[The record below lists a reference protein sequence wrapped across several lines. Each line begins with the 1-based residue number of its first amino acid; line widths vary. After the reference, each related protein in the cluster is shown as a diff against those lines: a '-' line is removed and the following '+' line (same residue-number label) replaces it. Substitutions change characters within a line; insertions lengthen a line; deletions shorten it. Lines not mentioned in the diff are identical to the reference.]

1 MLPAAF
7 ITRGVWTIRAKLEM
21 VEVPTHRIEVGMQAG
36 RPDAVGQ
43 RVRARLA
50 ADLGIAVGRVR
61 VIDVYTI
68 HAQLGPKDVTRV
80 RDELLTDPVIQE
92 SRLDGALARDFD
104 YIIEVGYLPG
114 VTDNV
119 GKSAAEGIADVLG
132 RPLSRGEAVYKSTQ
146 YVLYGALDAAKCD
159 RIARGA
165 LANPLI
171 QRWAVKTPG
180 EIEALAGRPLLSL
193 PVVTERGA
201 GIVREINLDVPDEA
215 LMRIS
220 REGLLALELPE
231 MHAIQAYYRR
241 PATRS
246 AREKLGVPAGPTDI
260 ELETLA
266 QTWSEHCKHKIFAAK
281 IRYTDAAGGTRT
293 IPGLFRTYIKETT
306 ERLRGQADW
315 LVSVFDDNAGI
326 IRFDDHWNFALK
338 VETHNSPSALD
349 PYGGAITGIVG
360 VNRDVLG
367 AGMGCRCILNTDVFC
382 VASPDYAGTIPERLF
397 HPKRVLRGIHAGVQD
412 GGNQSGIPDVN
423 GAIVFHDRFLG
434 KPLVFCGTGGLIPAR
449 IDGERSERKGAKPGD
464 RIVMAGGR
472 IGKDGI
478 HGATFSSE
486 ELHEGSPATAVQIG
500 DPITQKKMADFLI
513 EARDLRLFSSITD
526 NGAGGLASSVGE
538 MAKGPGG
545 CQVHLNRAPL
555 KYAGLAPWEIFLSEA
570 QERMTLAVPPDCIEP
585 LMDLARR
592 REVEVTDLGE
602 FTESGLLECFF
613 SGRRV
618 AALEMEFLHNGV
630 PVMELEAKLD
640 PAPSRTETIEEK
652 DDLTKDLLGVLGRLN
667 VCSKEAFVRM
677 YDHEVLGQSVLK
689 QFQGAANDGPG
700 DAAVIRPV
708 PGSNRGLAIACGI
721 CPKYSDLD
729 AYAMTAAAVDE
740 AVRNLLCV
748 GARLGTIAGLDNFCW
763 PDPVQSEKTPDGRH
777 KLAQL
782 VRSCEALHE
791 ICLAYG
797 IPLISGKDSMKNDYK
812 IGDTKISIPPTMLF
826 TAVGIVPDVTRCVS
840 MDAKAACDLVY
851 VLGETHREMGGSE
864 FLALQGQLGAAAP
877 RVDAG
882 RALAL
887 YRALGAAMEKGLVA
901 SCHDAS
907 DGGLG
912 AALAETAMAGGLGM
926 DLDIGAL
933 QTESD
938 AVALFSES
946 QSRFVVTVPRAAA
959 AGFDQVFRGLP
970 CHCVGKVYDAPRF
983 RVLNGKRVRVDVTLD
998 QLKTAWKRPL
1008 DW

>member
-1 MLPAAF
+1 
-7 ITRGVWTIRAKLEM
+7 
-21 VEVPTHRIEVGMQAG
+21 MQAN
-36 RPDAVGQ
+36 RPDAMGA

-50 ADLGIAVGRVR
+50 DDLGIAVDRVR

-68 HAQLGPKDVTRV
+68 HAEMNPKDLARV
-80 RDELLTDPVIQE
+80 RDELFTDPVIQE
-92 SRLDGALARDFD
+92 SRLDSTLARDFD
-104 YIIEVGYLPG
+104 FLIEVGYLPG

-119 GKSAAEGIADVLG
+119 GKSAAQGIADVLG
-132 RPLSRGEAVYKSTQ
+132 RPLARDEAVYKSTQ
-146 YVLYGALDAAKCD
+146 YLLNGALDAAQCD

-165 LANPLI
+165 LANSLI
-171 QRWAVKTPG
+171 QRWTVKSPRDLQ
-180 EIEALAGRPLLSL
+180 ALGGQPLLGL
-193 PVVTERGA
+193 PIVTERSPA
-201 GIVREINLDVPDEA
+201 IVREINLEVPDDA

-220 REGLLALELPE
+220 REGLLALDLAE
-231 MHAIQAYYRR
+231 MRAIQAYYRSPSVR
-241 PATRS
+241 A
-246 AREKLGVPAGPTDI
+246 AREKLGVPAGPSDI

-266 QTWSEHCKHKIFAAK
+266 QTWSEHCKHKIFAANVH
-281 IRYTDAAGGTRT
+281 YTDETGDTRT
-293 IPGLFRTYIKETT
+293 IHGLFRTYIKDTT
-306 ERLRGQADW
+306 ESLRGQADW

-326 IRFDDHWNFALK
+326 IRFDDEWNFALK

-367 AGMGCRCILNTDVFC
+367 AGLGCRCILNTDVFC
-382 VASPDYAGTIPERLF
+382 VAPPDYAGAIPERLF

-434 KPLVFCGTGGLIPAR
+434 KPLVFCGTGGLLPAR
-449 IDGERSERKGAKPGD
+449 IEGQRSERKGANAGD
-464 RIVMAGGR
+464 RIVMVGGR

-500 DPITQKKMADFLI
+500 DPITQKKMSDFLL
-513 EARDLRLFSSITD
+513 EARDLRYFSSITD

-545 CQVHLNRAPL
+545 CLIHLDRAPL
-555 KYAGLAPWEIFLSEA
+555 KYAGLAPWEILLSEA
-570 QERMTLAVPPDCIEP
+570 QERMTLAVPEESLEP
-585 LMDLARR
+585 LLDLARR

-602 FTESGLLECFF
+602 FTDSGLFECFY

-618 AALEMEFLHNGV
+618 AALDMEFLHNGV
-630 PVMELEAKLD
+630 PLMELEARLD
-640 PAPSRTETIEEK
+640 PAPARSETLEDTE
-652 DDLTKDLLGVLGRLN
+652 DLTADLLAVLGSHN

-689 QFQGAANDGPG
+689 QFQGVAHDGPG

-782 VRSCEALHE
+782 VQSCEALRD

-812 IGDTKISIPPTMLF
+812 IGDTKISIPPTLLF
-826 TAVGIVPDVTRCVS
+826 TAAGIVSDVTRCIS
-840 MDAKAACDLVY
+840 MDAKNAGDFVY
-851 VLGETHREMGGSE
+851 VLGETRHEMGGSE
-864 FLALQGQLGAAAP
+864 YLALRGEIGAAAP

-882 RALAL
+882 RALVL
-887 YRALGAAMEKGLVA
+887 YRALSAAIEKGLVA
-901 SCHDAS
+901 SCHDMS

-912 AALAETAMAGGLGM
+912 AALAETALAGRLGM
-926 DLDIGAL
+926 DLDIAPL
-933 QTESD
+933 QTED
-938 AVALFSES
+938 DVVALFSES
-946 QSRFVVTVPRAAA
+946 QSRFVVTVPAATAAA
-959 AGFDQVFRGLP
+959 FEQLFRGLP
-970 CHCVGKVYDAPRF
+970 CHCVGKVYDAPRL
-983 RVLNGKRVRVDVTLD
+983 RIRNGKRVRVDTALA
-998 QLKTAWKRPL
+998 QLEAAWKRPL
-1008 DW
+1008 AW